1 MRVHIPS
8 ALRRWTG
15 GLDVIELALAH
26 DMRMTAAEAIEAVA
40 REHPGIR
47 DRVLDEQGA
56 LRRHVNIF
64 IDGENARFLGG
75 LAAPVGPDSEMW
87 IHPSLSGGAPERL
100 RQFPSSI
107 DGLNGKFARV
117 RHIRRDLSL
126 HARSVRFA
134 WSTIIAVAC
143 DAASRS
149 SPALTAPHA
158 DDFSL

>member
-8 ALRRWTG
+8 ALRKWTG
-15 GLDVIELALAH
+15 GRDVIELPLAI
-26 DMRMTAAEAIEAVA
+26 DMRMTAAEVVAALA

-47 DRVLDEQGA
+47 DRVLDEQGE

-100 RQFPSSI
+100 RRFPLSI
-107 DGLNGKFARV
+107 EGLNGKFARV
-117 RHIRRDLSL
+117 RHIRRGLSL
-126 HARSVRFA
+126 HARSASFA
-134 WSTIIAVAC
+134 WSQMIAVAC
-143 DAASRS
+143 DAASRG

-158 DDFSL
+158 DDFSF